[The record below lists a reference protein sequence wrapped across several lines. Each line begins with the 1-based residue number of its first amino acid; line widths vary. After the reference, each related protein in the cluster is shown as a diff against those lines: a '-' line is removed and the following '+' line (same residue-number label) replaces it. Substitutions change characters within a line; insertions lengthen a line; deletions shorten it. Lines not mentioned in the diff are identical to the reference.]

1 MSKSMIG
8 GQVVLFSGSSYEIT
22 DETNTHWICKGTQ
35 FLKCNR
41 EIAEILSPEKEDDEP
56 KKKTAT
62 KKKKKPEEPVEEQLS
77 EGKE

>member
-1 MSKSMIG
+1 MSESMIG

-41 EIAEILSPEKEDDEP
+41 EIAEILPPEEP
-56 KKKTAT
+56 KKPEKKS
-62 KKKKKPEEPVEEQLS
+62 KKKEEPDGEE
-77 EGKE
+77 

>member
-22 DETNTHWICKGTQ
+22 DETNAYWICKGTQ

-41 EIAEILSPEKEDDEP
+41 EIAEILPPEKEDDEP

-62 KKKKKPEEPVEEQLS
+62 KKKKKPGEPVEEQPS
-77 EGKE
+77 ERKE

>member
-8 GQVVLFSGSSYEIT
+8 GQVILFSGSSYEIT

-41 EIAEILSPEKEDDEP
+41 EIAEILPPEKEDYEP

-62 KKKKKPEEPVEEQLS
+62 KKKKKPEEPVEEQPS

>member
-22 DETNTHWICKGTQ
+22 DETNTRWICKGTQ

-41 EIAEILSPEKEDDEP
+41 EIAEILHPEEP
-56 KKKTAT
+56 KKT
-62 KKKKKPEEPVEEQLS
+62 KKRSKKKEEPDGEE
-77 EGKE
+77 

>member
-8 GQVVLFSGSSYEIT
+8 GQVVLFIGKSYKIIG
-22 DETNTHWICKGTQ
+22 ETNTHWICKGTQ

-41 EIAEILSPEKEDDEP
+41 EIAEILPPKKEDDEP
-56 KKKTAT
+56 KKKTST
-62 KKKKKPEEPVEEQLS
+62 KKKEKLEEPVEEQPS

>member
-22 DETNTHWICKGTQ
+22 DETNTHWICNGTQ

-41 EIAEILSPEKEDDEP
+41 EIAELLPPEKEDDEP
-56 KKKTAT
+56 PKKTAT
-62 KKKKKPEEPVEEQLS
+62 KKKEKPGEPVEEQPS
-77 EGKE
+77 ERKE

>member
-35 FLKCNR
+35 FLKNNPA
-41 EIAEILSPEKEDDEP
+41 ITEILPPEKENDEP
-56 KKKTAT
+56 KKKTTT
-62 KKKKKPEEPVEEQLS
+62 KKKEKPEEPVKEQPS